1 MSGLDLKATH
11 GLYIYYYVVVE
22 TINSAS
28 PLQTVFFFIK
38 IYIHPQAPIAE
49 DPWYN
54 KRNVQKYGRPCPQLG
69 LLSKLTERE
78 RSEQDVE
85 DCLHLSVYSGDV

>member
-1 MSGLDLKATH
+1 MR
-11 GLYIYYYVVVE
+11 YVCIQYQGHAWAVVE
-22 TINSAS
+22 KKNSAS
-28 PLQTVFFFIK
+28 PLQTAFIIYFFIQ
-38 IYIHPQAPIAE
+38 ILILPQAPIAE